1 MKKIWTRLSLMFI
14 AMLPGSACANVE
26 HRSER
31 VEGAALDTST
41 VRYLDV
47 SRYMGKWYE
56 IVRYENRFERG
67 LSQVSATYTMNN
79 DGSIHIL
86 NEGFRD
92 GKLYKT
98 TGKGKYPKP
107 ESYPGRLKVSFFL
120 WFYSD
125 YYILELDE
133 QAYTYAVVGSS
144 SNKYLWILYREP
156 VMPQLLLT
164 ELIKRLKERGYDTS
178 RLLFVDQAK

>member
-31 VEGAALDTST
+31 YENDAIDTST
-41 VRYLDV
+41 IRYLDV

-92 GKLYKT
+92 GKQYKAV
-98 TGKGKYPKP
+98 GKGKYPKP
-107 ESYPGRLKVSFFL
+107 ESFPGHLKVSFFL

-133 QAYTYAVVGSS
+133 AYTYAVVGSS
-144 SNKYLWILYREP
+144 SNRFLWILYRKP
-156 VMPQLLLT
+156 VMPQSLLA
-164 ELIKRLKERGYDTS
+164 ELIRRSQFRRAARSELWSSPR
-178 RLLFVDQAK
+178 R